1 MRACLSGNRELA
13 LKLYNRDPKAL
24 AIINARGETCL
35 NIAKSSGKADT
46 IVEFPQHK
54 CFNDTLS
61 KLKYN
66 QTIKTME

>member
-35 NIAKSSGKADT
+35 NIAKSSGKTDT
-46 IVEFPQHK
+46 IVEFPQYE
-54 CFNDTLS
+54 CFNDTFS
-61 KLKYN
+61 TLKYL
-66 QTIKTME
+66 